1 MNTKSK
7 SGFELLG
14 FGRNASDRLELGGIE
29 IVFDSEIVM
38 YVGEACILVF

>member
-1 MNTKSK
+1 MSTKSK
-7 SGFELLG
+7 SGFELVG
-14 FGRNASDRLELGGIE
+14 FGRNASDRLKLGGIG

>member
-14 FGRNASDRLELGGIE
+14 FGHKASDRLKLGG
-29 IVFDSEIVM
+29 IVFDSEIVV